1 MLERGFKNP
10 EPGPPLLSSALDAQ
24 PFSLSRPRT
33 LRVAHT
39 STRCGLGPASAATTT
54 NLLSPLAWRQPP
66 TTHLPS
72 PPPCRTPAPHHPQ
85 GNLPHRTVT
94 LGPSPRKSFSAVL
107 LRVEG
112 KTHLLHRIPSF
123 PSEAPSHWAA
133 QGYRST
139 TPFYRSVFS
148 ENTRGSHLPA
158 FHIFSPPR
166 KLFPSPSPTQQAL
179 RQHQIHLGNFSYNTE
194 RAEKLA
200 LKSPGFPF
208 PIPACP
214 TILLQ
219 LSKDH
224 LHLDSKFLGART
236 VTAL

>member
-39 STRCGLGPASAATTT
+39 STRCGLSPASGATTT

-72 PPPCRTPAPHHPQ
+72 PPPCQTPAPHHPQ

-94 LGPSPRKSFSAVL
+94 PGPSPRKSFSAVL

-112 KTHLLHRIPSF
+112 KTHLLHPIPSF

-139 TPFYRSVFS
+139 TPCSQKTPGAPICLPFTSFLHPES
-148 ENTRGSHLPA
+148 SSLLHPLHSKPSGNTKSTWEISATIPKELRNLP
-158 FHIFSPPR
+158 
-166 KLFPSPSPTQQAL
+166 
-179 RQHQIHLGNFSYNTE
+179 
-194 RAEKLA
+194 
-200 LKSPGFPF
+200 
-208 PIPACP
+208 
-214 TILLQ
+214 
-219 LSKDH
+219 
-224 LHLDSKFLGART
+224 
-236 VTAL
+236 